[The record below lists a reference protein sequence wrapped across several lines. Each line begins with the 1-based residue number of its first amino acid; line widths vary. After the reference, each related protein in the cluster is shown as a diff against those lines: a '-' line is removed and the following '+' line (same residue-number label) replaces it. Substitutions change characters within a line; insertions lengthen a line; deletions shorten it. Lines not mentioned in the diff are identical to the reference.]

1 MVQLVPEQKATDKQW
16 TWIIWGKKKNVSS
29 FLEWEEEL
37 TKTFFDQTVDMLLWA
52 LFLTMPWPP
61 SFLGLQSSV
70 VGKILLSQFRENPPL
85 LMSDQ
90 NPQPLLLTPNHFI
103 LKSHTAETKMHGL
116 CISEIINNY
125 DYHSYFNVQRK
136 KFMLFTTLRSRME
149 MISWM

>member
-1 MVQLVPEQKATDKQW
+1 MFQGQHLEILSIGCQVSTDGSASPW
-16 TWIIWGKKKNVSS
+16 TKSDWQAMDLNYLREEKNVSS

-70 VGKILLSQFRENPPL
+70 VGKILLSQFRENPLL
-85 LMSDQ
+85 LMSDK

-103 LKSHTAETKMHGL
+103 LKLHTAETKMHGL
-116 CISEIINNY
+116 CISEITNNY
-125 DYHSYFNVQRK
+125 DYHSYSTRW
-136 KFMLFTTLRSRME
+136 
-149 MISWM
+149 I